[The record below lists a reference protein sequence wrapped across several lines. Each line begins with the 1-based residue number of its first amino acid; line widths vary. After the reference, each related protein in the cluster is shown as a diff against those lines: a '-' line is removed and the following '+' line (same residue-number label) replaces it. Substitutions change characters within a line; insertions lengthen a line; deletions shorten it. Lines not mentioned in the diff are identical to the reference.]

1 MQIDIDPMDFLQDL
15 EVETIVETRYTND
28 PGSDTQYICVRTKL
42 YWKGQLISE
51 SEGEDFVH

>member
-1 MQIDIDPMDFLQDL
+1 MQVDIDPMDFLRDL
-15 EVETIVETRYTND
+15 EVETVVETRYTND

>member
-1 MQIDIDPMDFLQDL
+1 MTDIDPMDFLRDL

-28 PGSDTQYICVRTKL
+28 PGSDLQYVCVRTKL

-51 SEGEDFVH
+51 SEGEDFVN